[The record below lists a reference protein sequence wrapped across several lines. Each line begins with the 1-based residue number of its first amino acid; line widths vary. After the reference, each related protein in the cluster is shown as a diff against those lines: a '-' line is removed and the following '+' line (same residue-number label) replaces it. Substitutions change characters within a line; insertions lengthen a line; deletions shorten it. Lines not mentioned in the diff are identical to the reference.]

1 MFRIIVDCLQ
11 ILNKK
16 DRRKY
21 FSAVVVQ
28 MLLAV
33 LDLLGVAILGL
44 IGAITIRGIQSQA
57 PGDRATKILETLG
70 MSQLTFQVQ
79 IAVLGVSACTFLVSR
94 TLFSMIMSRKIMHFL
109 SSRSAEISSSLI
121 SKLLANEN
129 SLLLNENAVK
139 QQYILGP
146 GVSAVGVGIL
156 GTFAT
161 IAGDFSLFLIITTA
175 VFVVNYEIAIL
186 SIVIFGGVGFLLYF
200 KLHRQAELI
209 GNNLAKL
216 SMKADQ
222 EIAEI
227 IYGNREIYVRN
238 RRFHY
243 LERLTEQKREL
254 AYFNAENAYL
264 PNIGKYVLEITVI
277 FGAVLV
283 SAWQFIRFDAS
294 QAAAGLSIFLIAGT
308 RIAPA
313 LLRLQQ
319 GFIAIKSH
327 AGVAKPTLEIVER
340 VKNFPE
346 LTPSHGKLDTVH
358 EGFVPR
364 IEIKNLDFTYSLESN
379 FKLTISKLEI
389 LPGETVAIV
398 GPSGSGKSTL
408 VDLILGLLTPGAG
421 EVLISDL
428 KPESTIS
435 TWPGSIGYVPQSIYI
450 SQASILEN
458 VALGFSGTDI
468 NLGLATDSLEKAQL
482 MGLIN
487 ELPEGIHSNV
497 GARGSRLSGG
507 QRQRLG
513 IARSLYTKPKLLILD
528 EATSALDGLTENE
541 VSEAINNLKST
552 QTVLLIAHRLSTV
565 RIADRII
572 YMENGKIRAIGNFG
586 ELRVSIP
593 DFDKQARL
601 SGL

>member
-1 MFRIIVDCLQ
+1 MFRTIADCLQ

-16 DRRKY
+16 DRGKY
-21 FSAVVVQ
+21 YTTVVAQ
-28 MLLAV
+28 MLLAI
-33 LDLLGVAILGL
+33 LDLIGVAILGL
-44 IGAITIRGIQSQA
+44 IGAITIRGVQSQS
-57 PGDRATKILETLG
+57 PGDRAAKFLEFLG
-70 MSQLTFQVQ
+70 MSHLTFQMQ
-79 IAVLGVSACTFLVSR
+79 IAILGVFACVFLVSR
-94 TLFSMIMSRKIMHFL
+94 TLFSMIISRRILHFL

-139 QQYILGP
+139 QQFILGP
-146 GVSAVGVGIL
+146 GVSAVAVGIL

-161 IAGDFSLFLIITTA
+161 LAGDFSLFLVITTG
-175 VFVVNYEIAIL
+175 VIVVNFEIAIL
-186 SIVIFGGVGFLLYF
+186 SILIFGGVGLLLYF
-200 KLHRQAELI
+200 KLHRRAESI
-209 GNNLAKL
+209 GNSLAKL
-216 SMKADQ
+216 SMQADQ

-243 LERLTEQKREL
+243 LQRLTQQKREL
-254 AYFNAENAYL
+254 AFSYAENAFL

-283 SAWQFIRFDAS
+283 SAWQFLRLDAS
-294 QAAAGLSIFLIAGT
+294 QAVAGLSIFLIAGT
-308 RIAPA
+308 RLAPA

-327 AGVAKPTLEIVER
+327 AGVAKPTLEALER

-346 LTPSHGKLDTVH
+346 LPPSNEKLDVTH
-358 EGFVPR
+358 EGFIPR
-364 IEIKNLDFTYSLESN
+364 IELKNLEFSYPLESK
-379 FKLTISKLEI
+379 FKLVIPDLEI

-408 VDLILGLLTPGAG
+408 VDLILGLLTPEIG

-428 KPESTIS
+428 KPESTI
-435 TWPGSIGYVPQSIYI
+435 TKWPGAIGYVPQNIYI
-450 SQASILEN
+450 SQSSILEN
-458 VALGFSGTDI
+458 VALGFSGADI
-468 NLGLATDSLEKAQL
+468 NLELATDSLENAQL
-482 MGLIN
+482 MGLIR
-487 ELPEGIHSNV
+487 ELPEGIYSNV

-513 IARSLYTKPKLLILD
+513 IARSLYTKPRLLILD

-552 QTVLLIAHRLSTV
+552 LTVLLIAHRLSTV
-565 RIADRII
+565 KIADRII
-572 YMENGKIRAIGNFG
+572 YMENGKIRSIGKFG
-586 ELRVSIP
+586 ELRDSIP
-593 DFDKQARL
+593 DFDKQAKL

>member
-1 MFRIIVDCLQ
+1 MFRTIVDCLQ

-21 FSAVVVQ
+21 FTTVAAQ
-28 MLLAV
+28 MLLAI
-33 LDLLGVAILGL
+33 LDLIGVAIIGL
-44 IGAITIRGIQSQA
+44 IGAITIRGVQSQS
-57 PGDRATKILETLG
+57 PGDRAGKLLEFLG
-70 MSQLTFQVQ
+70 INQLTFQMQ
-79 IAVLGVSACTFLVSR
+79 IALLGIFACVFLVSR
-94 TLFSMIMSRKIMHFL
+94 TLFSMIITRRILHFL

-146 GVSAVGVGIL
+146 GVSAVAVGIL

-161 IAGDFSLFLIITTA
+161 LAGDFSLFLLITIG
-175 VFVVNYEIAIL
+175 VLVVNFEIAIL
-186 SIVIFGGVGFLLYF
+186 SMLIFGGVGFLLYF
-200 KLHRQAELI
+200 KLHRRAESI
-209 GNNLAKL
+209 GNSLAKL
-216 SMKADQ
+216 SIQADQ

-243 LERLTEQKREL
+243 LERLTQQKREL
-254 AYFNAENAYL
+254 AYSYAENAFL

-283 SAWQFIRFDAS
+283 SAWQFLRLDAS
-294 QAAAGLSIFLIAGT
+294 QAVAGLSIFLIAGT
-308 RIAPA
+308 RLAPA
-313 LLRLQQ
+313 LLRIQQ
-319 GFIAIKSH
+319 SFISIKSYVG
-327 AGVAKPTLEIVER
+327 AAKPTLETLER

-346 LTPSHGKLDTVH
+346 LLPSNDKLDISH

-364 IEIKNLDFTYSLESN
+364 IEIKSLEFSYSFN
-379 FKLTISKLEI
+379 SSFNLAITDLKI
-389 LPGETVAIV
+389 LAGETVAIV

-408 VDLILGLLTPGAG
+408 MDLILGLLTPEVG
-421 EVLISDL
+421 EVLISDM
-428 KPESTIS
+428 KPENAIS
-435 TWPGSIGYVPQSIYI
+435 KWPGAIGYVPQSIYI
-450 SQASILEN
+450 SQTSILEN
-458 VALGFSGTDI
+458 VALGFSGADI
-468 NLGLATDSLEKAQL
+468 NLELATDSLENAQL
-482 MGLIN
+482 MGLIR
-487 ELPEGIHSNV
+487 ELPEGINSNV

-513 IARSLYTKPKLLILD
+513 IARALYTKPRLLVLD

-552 QTVLLIAHRLSTV
+552 MTLLLIAHRLSTV
-565 RIADRII
+565 KMADRII
-572 YMENGKIRAIGNFG
+572 YMENGKIRSIGNFG
-586 ELRVSIP
+586 ELRASIP
-593 DFDKQARL
+593 DFDKQASL

>member
-1 MFRIIVDCLQ
+1 MDCLQ
-11 ILNKK
+11 ILIKK

-21 FSAVVVQ
+21 FTTIVAQ
-28 MLLAV
+28 MFLAI
-33 LDLLGVAILGL
+33 LDLIGVAILGL
-44 IGAITIRGIQSQA
+44 IGAIAIRGVQSQS
-57 PGDRATKILETLG
+57 PGDRAAKFLNFLG
-70 MSQLTFQVQ
+70 MSQLTFQMQ
-79 IAVLGVSACTFLVSR
+79 IALLGVFACIFLVSR
-94 TLFSMIMSRKIMHFL
+94 TLLSMIITRRILHFL

-129 SLLLNENAVK
+129 SLLTNENAVK
-139 QQYILGP
+139 QQFILGP
-146 GVSAVGVGIL
+146 GVSAVAVGIL

-161 IAGDFSLFLIITTA
+161 LAGDFSLFLVITTG
-175 VFVVNYEIAIL
+175 VIVVNFEIAIL
-186 SIVIFGGVGFLLYF
+186 SILIFGGVGFILYF
-200 KLHRQAELI
+200 KLHRRAELI
-209 GNNLAKL
+209 GNSLARL
-216 SMKADQ
+216 SMEADQ

-243 LERLTEQKREL
+243 LGRLSQQKREL
-254 AYFNAENAYL
+254 AFSYAENAFL

-277 FGAVLV
+277 LGAVLV
-283 SAWQFIRFDAS
+283 SAWQFLRLDAS
-294 QAAAGLSIFLIAGT
+294 HAVAGLSIFLIAGT
-308 RIAPA
+308 RLAPA

-327 AGVAKPTLEIVER
+327 IGVARPTLETLDR

-346 LTPSHGKLDTVH
+346 LPPSNEKIDITH

-364 IEIKNLDFTYSLESN
+364 IEIRSLEFSYSFESN
-379 FKLTISKLEI
+379 FNLVIPDLKI

-408 VDLILGLLTPGAG
+408 VDLILGLLTPEVGQ
-421 EVLISDL
+421 VLISDL
-428 KPESTIS
+428 KPETAIS
-435 TWPGSIGYVPQSIYI
+435 EWPGSIGYVPQSIYI
-450 SQASILEN
+450 SQTSILEN
-458 VALGFSGTDI
+458 VALGFSGADI
-468 NLGLATDSLEKAQL
+468 DLELATDALENAQL
-482 MGLIN
+482 MDLID
-487 ELPEGIHSNV
+487 ELHEGIYSNV

-552 QTVLLIAHRLSTV
+552 MTVLLIAHRLSTV
-565 RIADRII
+565 KIADRII
-572 YMENGKIRAIGNFG
+572 YMENGKIRSIGNFD
-586 ELRVSIP
+586 ELRATIP
-593 DFDKQARL
+593 DFDKQAKL
-601 SGL
+601 SGM